1 MKKSDTRDLF
11 TYIGFIL
18 PGLLIY
24 LFIIAYPICY
34 SVFLSM
40 TNYNPNLARQAEINK
55 QDEVLQKRYAEL
67 NADVELTE
75 LYNEVLPVF
84 DAYRKNEVQNGNE
97 EYSEK
102 QLTDYKFNEAWN
114 RINTLASDDLVARV
128 ESRMNDLNEFHAM
141 KSEWK
146 LTFMGLKNYKKV
158 VTMNKGIVDSSTKIP
173 EFWYAFK
180 NNMIV
185 VLVSL
190 FGQIPIGFILAFI
203 LYRKQVKA
211 SNFFQAMVFLP
222 QFLSTIVIGIMW
234 RMLFMV
240 DGPVAK
246 VIQHFSGN
254 PTAQFDLMMQP
265 GKAMIPIGIVLIWM
279 YTGMYMIIFLANLQ
293 KINESMFEAAK
304 IDGATEVQIFF
315 KITIPLLAGS
325 ILTSCILAIAGSLK
339 GFSLIYALAP
349 EGKQRINT
357 EVLPIY
363 MYRVSFNNAGDNM
376 RYAYGATI
384 SNIVVVISIL
394 LIIFS
399 NWVGKKLGTDEE
411 Y

>member
-1 MKKSDTRDLF
+1 MKKSDTRELLTF
-11 TYIGFIL
+11 IGFLL

-34 SVFLSM
+34 SVFLSL
-40 TNYNPNLARQAEINK
+40 TNYNPNLA
-55 QDEVLQKRYAEL
+55 
-67 NADVELTE
+67 
-75 LYNEVLPVF
+75 
-84 DAYRKNEVQNGNE
+84 
-97 EYSEK
+97 
-102 QLTDYKFNEAWN
+102 
-114 RINTLASDDLVARV
+114 TLKDSDWSLSFV
-128 ESRMNDLNEFHAM
+128 
-141 KSEWK
+141 
-146 LTFMGLKNYKKV
+146 GLDNYKRV
-158 VTMNKGIVDSSTKIP
+158 ITMNKGVVDASTNIP

-185 VLVSL
+185 VAVSV

-211 SNFFQAMVFLP
+211 TGFFQSMVFLP

-234 RMLFMV
+234 RMIFMV

-246 VIQHFSGN
+246 VMQYFSGD
-254 PTAQFDLMMQP
+254 PSRQFDLMNQP

-293 KINESMFEAAK
+293 KINDSMFEAAK
-304 IDGATEVQIFF
+304 IDGASEVQIFF

-349 EGKQRINT
+349 EGTQRINT

-363 MYRVSFNNAGDNM
+363 MYRISFNNAKDPM

-384 SNIVVVISIL
+384 SNIVVIISIL
-394 LIIFS
+394 LIMFS